1 MANTISNTDNVI
13 DSRDVIERIEEL
25 TEEVRSAWE
34 TKRDAAIEEL
44 DDEVT
49 QMSLALEPY
58 RFDDNPSEHR
68 PEWILRVYSQADH
81 PYHDEVV
88 EYMHKLLEL
97 SKAKVVDEEP
107 EFGDV
112 KVLQGLEL
120 PDVEAEVEELV
131 TLLELQR
138 EAEDYAPDWSHGCT
152 LIHEAYFERYAEE
165 LAYDIGAISKDAT
178 WPNNFIDW
186 EAAAKVLALD
196 YTEVD
201 FGGNSYLVR

>member
-1 MANTISNTDNVI
+1 MANAISNTDNVI

-34 TKRDAAIEEL
+34 TKRDTAIEEL

-49 QMSLALEPY
+49 QMRMGLDSCKE
-58 RFDDNPSEHR
+58 DDVL
-68 PEWILRVYSQADH
+68 PETMEAWVLRVYADVEH
-81 PYHDEVV
+81 TWHDEVV
-88 EYMHKLLEL
+88 EYLHKLLEL

-112 KVLQGLEL
+112 KVLQSLEL
-120 PDVEAEVEELV
+120 PDVESEIEELV

-138 EAEDYAPDWSHGCT
+138 EAEGYAPDWNHGCT
-152 LIHEAYFERYAEE
+152 LIHEVYFERYAEE
-165 LAYDIGAISKDAT
+165 LAYDIGAISKDAS
-178 WPNNFIDW
+178 WPSNFIDW
-186 EAAAKVLALD
+186 SAAAEALKQD